1 MYPNWNLEELEYWKI
16 AANTHFSLRGF
27 ELLGAET
34 SRLRLILL
42 VDIMSGARRPSP
54 SYCASLMMPAT
65 ASSSSAAARQKCL
78 KVKSAVNCGRLNV
91 G

>member
-1 MYPNWNLEELEYWKI
+1 MHPNWNLEELEYWKI
-16 AANTHFSLRGF
+16 AAITHFSLRG
-27 ELLGAET
+27 
-34 SRLRLILL
+34 L
-42 VDIMSGARRPSP
+42 VYGRGRDAPSP